1 MTILHV
7 TDFHFNKTWFD
18 WLLHS
23 APAHDLLVMSGNL
36 LDRSHDTPHRRQIDW
51 VSDWVRNFP
60 GALSLCSGS
69 HDLEWDTRARR
80 WTPAYW
86 LRDLSG
92 PITWIDGQ
100 RVTLNNLS
108 VLPIGCTTQ
117 PKGGEADVWV
127 VNAPPSKTRVSTH
140 ANGDDGGDPDLSA
153 AVRRHAPKLVLS
165 GRVHDPARWCQLD
178 GPTLYLNPG
187 RNAHATHPN
196 HIIVHTERMTCEFI
210 NAHEPK
216 PRSADLPTSLG
227 VVPASELAPAA

>member
-36 LDRSHDTPHRRQIDW
+36 LDRSRDTPHRRQIDW
-51 VSDWVRNFP
+51 VSGWVREFP
-60 GALSLCSGS
+60 GALALCSGF
-69 HDLEWDTRARR
+69 HDLEWDARARS

-100 RVTLNNLS
+100 RVTLDNLS
-108 VLPIGCTTQ
+108 ILSIGCTTQ
-117 PKGGEADVWV
+117 PKGGVADVWV
-127 VNAPPSKTRVSTH
+127 VNSPPAKTRVSMH
-140 ANGDDGGDPDLSA
+140 ANGDDGGDLDLPA

-187 RNAHATHPN
+187 RNTHAPHPN
-196 HIIVHTERMTCEFI
+196 HILVHTERMTSEFI
-210 NAHEPK
+210 NAHETT
-216 PRSADLPTSLG
+216 PRSADLPASLG
-227 VVPASELAPAA
+227 VVPVSELASAA